1 MLFKLAIRNIGRSV
15 RDYAVYF
22 FTLII
27 GVAVFYIFNAIG
39 SQTVML
45 EVSKN
50 TQDIIRLM
58 ESLMAGIS
66 VFVSF
71 VLGFLIV
78 FASRFLMKR
87 RNKEFG
93 LYLML
98 GMGRRKVSLILFFE
112 TVFIGLI
119 SLVVGLVIGVGLSQI
134 MSAFVADMFK
144 ADLRQYTFVFSK
156 EACEKTILYFAVI
169 YVIVVLFQTIMINRC
184 KLIDLLQSSRR
195 NEKVRMKNPWLC
207 VCVFIIAVT
216 TLGFAY
222 YQVTAGVE
230 QLVVVDRLW
239 EPISLGCVGSF
250 LFFWSLSG
258 LLLKLMQSRKR
269 LYYKELNSFT
279 VRQISSKVN
288 TTVFSMTIIS
298 IMLFVTICVF
308 SSAMTIRNAMNANIE
323 SCAPADIQLFKE
335 INRTDHYWKQKGYTE
350 EQIQNAD
357 LPIFEI
363 LRKNGV
369 DLQKNLKE
377 YACVYMYGMTDLTWK
392 NTLGDQYASAKERY
406 PYLAY
411 DSQETIMK
419 LSDFN
424 ALAGIYGQKT
434 ETLKENQYLIVADYD
449 MMVQLR
455 NGALKGGEKLQVFGH
470 ELSPK
475 YDECVP
481 GILRMSSTQMNT
493 GVIVVPDAVLESEEP
508 KQEMVVGNYNV
519 ATNEEKQKLEEKINE
534 AAEKKGAENFIF
546 PDGTSYISIIEATTG
561 LSAMATFIGLYLGI
575 IFLITSAAILALK
588 ELSESADNV
597 ERYRMLRKLGA
608 DDRMIEKA
616 LFRQIGIFFLCPLAL
631 AVVDAVFG
639 IRFCD
644 YVLATFA
651 GEHRLNSIVLTAG
664 LLILIYG
671 GYFAITYVCSR
682 GIIRERR

>member
-377 YACVYMYGMTDLTWK
+377 YACVYMYEMTDLTWK

-475 YDECVP
+475 YDECVS

-493 GVIVVPDAVLESEEP
+493 GVIVVPDAVLESEKP